1 MTELGLATVVLL
13 ASLALTYF
21 FCIRPTRKGR
31 CAMAP
36 RAEAEQTRATVD
48 DQDEIARLRLEVA
61 ALRAETLTRNSDSQ
75 SQLPVAG

>member
-21 FCIRPTRKGR
+21 FCIRPMRKGR

-36 RAEAEQTRATVD
+36 KAQAEQARSTVD
-48 DQDEIARLRLEVA
+48 DEGEIARLRAEVA
-61 ALRAETLTRNSDSQ
+61 TLRAETFTRNSDS
-75 SQLPVAG
+75 PV

>member
-21 FCIRPTRKGR
+21 FCIRPMRQGR

-36 RAEAEQTRATVD
+36 KAQAEQARSTVD
-48 DQDEIARLRLEVA
+48 DEGEIARLRVEVA
-61 ALRAETLTRNSDSQ
+61 ALRAETLTRNSDS
-75 SQLPVAG
+75 PV

>member
-21 FCIRPTRKGR
+21 FCIRPMRKGR

-36 RAEAEQTRATVD
+36 KAQAEEARSTVD
-48 DQDEIARLRLEVA
+48 DEGEIARLRVEVA
-61 ALRAETLTRNSDSQ
+61 ALRAETLTRNSDS
-75 SQLPVAG
+75 PA